1 MRIPVSSYKKM
12 NVAILTL
19 GLNNNYGGILQAYAL
34 QHTMQ
39 DLGHEVVVLNR
50 QPAFPPANV
59 IFIRSLSWMKC
70 IVRKY
75 ILGNK
80 NINLSPPWNTFYTI
94 DASWTYDDRALRG
107 FVRDEIVRT
116 RPLRSSAAMRRYVK
130 THGIGAV
137 VVGSDQVWREAYT
150 PCITDFFLG
159 FLPLN
164 SRVGRIA
171 YAASF
176 GTESEPISAAQLPQ
190 CVDLARKFDF
200 ISVREEAGLRLMHD
214 VFGLDA
220 HLVLDPT
227 LLLPAEA
234 YRALIRKEDVRPSGL
249 VSYVLDESDE
259 KQRMI
264 ATLKSETGL
273 SHTELLLFP
282 FRCRCA
288 DPRCVS
294 ISKWLSALAEADFI
308 VTDSFHGC
316 VFSILFRKRFVAVG
330 NQRRG
335 LSRFLT
341 LLHTFGLEY
350 RLVLSYEEFEQKREA
365 LMMAP
370 DYENVH
376 SRLAERREEC
386 LQWLRGQ
393 LS

>member
-1 MRIPVSSYKKM
+1 MRI
-12 NVAILTL
+12 AILTQPL
-19 GLNNNYGGILQAYAL
+19 SNNYGGILQAYAL
-34 QHTMQ
+34 QNVLRSM
-39 DLGHEVVVLNR
+39 GHEVVVLDR
-50 QPAFPPANV
+50 RPAYPSV
-59 IFIRSLSWMKC
+59 GLILRRSLSWVKC
-70 IVRKY
+70 LVRKY
-75 ILGNK
+75 VLRQQDV
-80 NINLSPPWNTFYTI
+80 NISNPLLEHYTL
-94 DASWTYDDRALRG
+94 DKAWTYDDSALRS
-107 FVRDEIVRT
+107 FIRDEIALT
-116 RPLRSSAAMRRYVK
+116 SPLRSSAAMRRYVK

-176 GTESEPISAAQLPQ
+176 GTESEPISATQLPQ

-249 VSYVLDESDE
+249 VSYVLDETDE
-259 KQRMI
+259 KQRLI
-264 ATLKSETGL
+264 TTLKDATGL
-273 SHTELLLFP
+273 PHTRLLLFP
-282 FRCRCA
+282 FRCRCV

-294 ISKWLSALAEADFI
+294 VSEWLAALDGADFV

-341 LLHTFGLEY
+341 LLHTFGLED
-350 RLVLSYEEFEQKREA
+350 RLVLSYEEFEQKRGA

>member
-1 MRIPVSSYKKM
+1 MKI
-12 NVAILTL
+12 AILTQPL
-19 GLNNNYGGILQAYAL
+19 SNNYGGILQAYAL
-34 QHTMQ
+34 QNVLRSM
-39 DLGHEVVVLNR
+39 GHEVVVLDR
-50 QPAFPPANV
+50 RPAYPSV
-59 IFIRSLSWMKC
+59 GLILRRSLSWVKC
-70 IVRKY
+70 LVRKY
-75 ILGNK
+75 VLRQQDV
-80 NINLSPPWNTFYTI
+80 NISNPLLEHYTL
-94 DASWTYDDRALRG
+94 DKAWTYDDSALRG
-107 FVRDEIVRT
+107 FIRDEIALT
-116 RPLRSSAAMRRYVK
+116 SPLRSSAALCRYVK
-130 THGIGAV
+130 TYGIGAV

-159 FLPLN
+159 FL
-164 SRVGRIA
+164 SHDSQVRRIA

-176 GTESEPISAAQLPQ
+176 GTESEPISAERLSQ
-190 CVDLARKFDF
+190 CVALARKFDF
-200 ISVREEAGLRLMHD
+200 ISVREEAGRRLMHD
-214 VFGLDA
+214 VFGVDA
-220 HLVLDPT
+220 RLVLDPT

-234 YRALIRKEDVRPSGL
+234 YRALIRKEDVHPSGL

-294 ISKWLSALAEADFI
+294 ISEWLSALAEADFI

-341 LLHTFGLEY
+341 LLHTFGLED
-350 RLVLSYEEFEQKREA
+350 RLVLSYEEFEQKRGA

>member
-1 MRIPVSSYKKM
+1 MWRAGKRPSVGIVT
-12 NVAILTL
+12 IFDCD
-19 GLNNNYGGILQAYAL
+19 NYGAELQAYAL
-34 QHTMQ
+34 PQALRERGIEAFLIDYPFYKSPRFRRTALAAPSFPLSPINRVKERLMAWRRALQ
-39 DLGHEVVVLNR
+39 RRLAGEVVR
-50 QPAFPPANV
+50 
-59 IFIRSLSWMKC
+59 R
-70 IVRKY
+70 R
-75 ILGNK
+75 
-80 NINLSPPWNTFYTI
+80 
-94 DASWTYDDRALRG
+94 
-107 FVRDEIVRT
+107 
-116 RPLRSSAAMRRYVK
+116 SAAFAAFREAIPRTEPYL
-130 THGIGAV
+130 TFDALLQNPPPFDTYLT
-137 VVGSDQVWREAYT
+137 GSDQVWNPRMGATLRPY
-150 PCITDFFLG
+150 FLD
-159 FLPLN
+159 FLPETAH
-164 SRVGRIA
+164 RVA

-176 GTESEPISAAQLPQ
+176 GVSTLPAAYETQ
-190 CVDLARKFDF
+190 VRRWLARYAA
-200 ISVREEAGLRLMHD
+200 ISCRERTGAALAARLCPDKD
-214 VFGLDA
+214 VA
-220 HLVLDPT
+220 QVLDPT

-249 VSYVLDESDE
+249 VSYVLDENDE

-264 ATLKSETGL
+264 ATLKDVTGL

-294 ISKWLSALAEADFI
+294 ISEWLSALAEADFI

-341 LLHTFGLEY
+341 LLHTFGLED
-350 RLVLSYEEFEQKREA
+350 RLVLSYEEFEQKRGA